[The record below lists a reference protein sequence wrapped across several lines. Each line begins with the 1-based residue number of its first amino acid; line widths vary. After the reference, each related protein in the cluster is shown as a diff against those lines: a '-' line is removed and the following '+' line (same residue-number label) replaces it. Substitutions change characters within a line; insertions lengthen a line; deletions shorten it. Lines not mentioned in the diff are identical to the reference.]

1 MMDIR
6 MMCKFLQQLTSFLV
20 VFMAYPQITVSP
32 DGTGV
37 TTISPISFMGDL
49 LLSC

>member
-6 MMCKFLQQLTSFLV
+6 MMCKFYSNLQAFRV
-20 VFMAYPQITVSP
+20 VFMDYPQITVSP